1 MTDADARKVFAGLFH
16 KEPARAEKDAV
27 TNFATGLELVARSHP
42 ADFNPTSS
50 QSLAK
55 VREHA
60 VGQSDLP
67 LSDVKAA
74 LCCPPYGLT
83 ESMVALYIFTLIKSG
98 GFKLALDPNA
108 GVTLSNGLP
117 LPGDRLTAPT
127 LPLCAWNARLDR
139 ALLGSRLVES
149 LHKGWNEVLPYA
161 RVLDSSLKP
170 ATTPDEEQA
179 RNDSLLRSSPSCNR
193 ESRM

>member
-1 MTDADARKVFAGLFH
+1 MPGRGFAGLFH

-83 ESMVALYIFTLIKSG
+83 ESMVALYVFALIKSG
-98 GFKLALDPNA
+98 LIVPPHAHA
-108 GVTLSNGLP
+108 P
-117 LPGDRLTAPT
+117 LPETVRRWD
-127 LPLCAWNARLDR
+127 
-139 ALLGSRLVES
+139 
-149 LHKGWNEVLPYA
+149 
-161 RVLDSSLKP
+161 
-170 ATTPDEEQA
+170 
-179 RNDSLLRSSPSCNR
+179 
-193 ESRM
+193 